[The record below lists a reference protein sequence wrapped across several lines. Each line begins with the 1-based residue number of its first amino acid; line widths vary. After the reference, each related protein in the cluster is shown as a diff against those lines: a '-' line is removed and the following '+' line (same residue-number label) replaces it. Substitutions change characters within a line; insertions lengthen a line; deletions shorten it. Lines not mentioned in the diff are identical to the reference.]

1 MYSVIRSVSPK
12 QIEPDIIK
20 EPEYSK
26 GREMI
31 MSSAVKQEFFRW
43 IGSLDSLNM
52 TDIELKLLNLLVT
65 HFDTLAPLTTVKG
78 SKNRAAKINELIQ
91 KHHDT
96 LSNEIP
102 DILSQQTESSEIL
115 DRITELKIG
124 PFRGFATSES
134 FVFDK
139 KYTFMYG
146 PNGSGKSSFCEG
158 LEYAL
163 LGKVEEADAKRIAIN
178 EYIQNTQNKSITT
191 PIAYTVNSVGQ
202 KVQIPQNESLYRFA
216 FVEKNRI
223 DGFARITST
232 TASTQKDR
240 IATLFGLDAFSAFV
254 DGFTDDLEK
263 YITLTN
269 VKAEAFKPEFQK
281 YEDDKKRISEIDS
294 ELSENTKDIEL
305 LIKDVVQKGVKSAD
319 NLKLFLNGPD
329 EVSGHIGELQRK
341 KTEQIPDDLKT
352 ESLDTFQTVLL
363 EINASLKSF
372 NTDLDRLKALSL
384 DVNFKDLY
392 SAIESIRSIPDVDL
406 SHCPACKTPIAQVVV
421 NPFENAKAELGKLSS
436 LSELQ
441 KRVSE
446 TGNLISKDVRSAILT
461 IKTINELGKSTGNTG
476 SMLPILTEFVFNNI
490 ETIGHWKPI
499 LESELLALGNYQ
511 SHIEVIR
518 ASVLAYNTELSE
530 KRNQQ
535 KVVNSELK
543 KYQAFNTRLI
553 ELTANKIKLVEEK
566 TTNQKAVDNFIKDNA
581 TKLREIEDEDKRI
594 TINQQYADS
603 YKRLIRQLKLARNKL
618 PAKLSA
624 GLSEKV
630 KEYYNTINAHDPEF
644 ELLDSLTLPAKAGEK
659 FEIKFKADS
668 RTHDALYILSEGHIK
683 VLGLSILLAK
693 AINENLKFLIFDDI
707 VNAIDDDHRS
717 GIADLLLC
725 HNDLKERQ
733 FILTCHG
740 ETFINKLEHKLG
752 TSVAG
757 KHVKS
762 YRFTPVDMV
771 KTRGVQISIGNS
783 KHYLLK
789 AKESLKENNLK
800 DSATDCRRAVES
812 ISCQLWKK
820 LGKQLKVN
828 LKVSM
833 RSPNAN
839 LDLASIVESLIK
851 ELKKISGVEKLHEN
865 FSSLKAKYPWSLL
878 NTGVHENENQ
888 TEFERKDI
896 TELIMLIQSIEED
909 VSSFK
914 LAVTTATAMK
924 TQG

>member
-1 MYSVIRSVSPK
+1 
-12 QIEPDIIK
+12 
-20 EPEYSK
+20 
-26 GREMI
+26 

-43 IGSLDSLNM
+43 IGSLNSSKL
-52 TDIELKLLNLLVT
+52 TDIEHKLLNLLVN

-78 SKNRAAKINELIQ
+78 SNNRAAKINELIQ
-91 KHHDT
+91 KHHAT
-96 LSNEIP
+96 LSNEFP
-102 DILSQQTESSEIL
+102 DILGQQTDSSERF

-134 FVFDK
+134 FAFDK

-146 PNGSGKSSFCEG
+146 PNGSGKSSFCDG

-163 LGKVEEADAKRIAIN
+163 LGRIEEADAKRIAIN
-178 EYIQNTQNKSITT
+178 EYIRNTQNSFITT
-191 PIAYTVNSVGQ
+191 PIAYTVNSAGQ

-223 DGFARITST
+223 DGFARITAT

-254 DGFTDDLEK
+254 DSFTDDFEK

-269 VKAEAFKPEFQK
+269 AKAEAFKTESQK

-294 ELSENTKDIEL
+294 ELSENAKNIEL
-305 LIKDVVQKGVKSAD
+305 LIKDVAQKGVESAD
-319 NLKLFLNGPD
+319 DLKLFLNGTD
-329 EVSGHIGELQRK
+329 GVSGHIGELQQK

-363 EINASLKSF
+363 KIFASLKSF
-372 NTDLDRLKALSL
+372 NTDLDRLKVLSS

-392 SAIESIRSIPDVDL
+392 SAIESISSIPDVDL

-421 NPFENAKAELGKLSS
+421 NPFENAKAELGKLTS
-436 LSELQ
+436 LSKLQ

-446 TGNLISKDVRSAILT
+446 TGILISKDVRSAIST
-461 IKTINELGKSTGNTG
+461 IKTVNELGKSAGHTG
-476 SMLPILTEFVFNNI
+476 SMLPALTEFVFNNI
-490 ETIGHWKPI
+490 ETIGNWKPV
-499 LESELLALGNYQ
+499 LESGLLALGNHPSQ
-511 SHIEVIR
+511 IEAIR
-518 ASVLAYNTELSE
+518 ASVSVYNTELSE
-530 KRNQQ
+530 KRKQQ
-535 KVVNSELK
+535 KAVNSELK
-543 KYQAFNTRLI
+543 KYQDFNTRLI
-553 ELTANKIKLVEEK
+553 ELTANEKKLAEEK
-566 TTNQKAVDNFIKDNA
+566 TTKQKAVDDFTKANA
-581 TKLREIEDEDKRI
+581 TKLKEIEDENKRI
-594 TINQQYADS
+594 TINQQYADA
-603 YKRLIRQLKLARNKL
+603 YKRLIRQLKLTRNQL

-630 KEYYNTINAHDPEF
+630 KEYYNIINAHDPEF
-644 ELLDSLTLPAKAGEK
+644 ELLDSLTLPAKAGAK
-659 FEIKFKADS
+659 IEIKFKKDS

-693 AINENLKFLIFDDI
+693 TINENLGFLIFDDI

-725 HNDLKERQ
+725 HNDLKDRQ

-752 TSVAG
+752 TSFAG

-762 YRFTPVDMV
+762 YRFIPVDTV
-771 KTRGVQISIGNS
+771 TTRGVQVSIGNS

-789 AKESLKENNLK
+789 ANESLEKNNLK
-800 DSATDCRRAVES
+800 DSAMDCRRAVES
-812 ISCQLWKK
+812 ISYQLWKK
-820 LGKQLKVN
+820 LDKRLKVN
-828 LKVSM
+828 LKVTM
-833 RSPNAN
+833 RAPGVQP
-839 LDLASIVESLIK
+839 DLASVVDSLIK
-851 ELKKISGVEKLHEN
+851 ELEKVSGVEKLYKN
-865 FSSLKAKYPWSLL
+865 LSSLKAKYPWSLL
-878 NTGVHENENQ
+878 TKGVHEDERQ
-888 TEFERKDI
+888 PEFERKDI
-896 TELIMLIQSIEED
+896 SELITLVQNIEEN

-914 LAVTTATAMK
+914 LAVATAEAI
-924 TQG
+924 

>member
-1 MYSVIRSVSPK
+1 
-12 QIEPDIIK
+12 
-20 EPEYSK
+20 
-26 GREMI
+26 

-43 IGSLDSLNM
+43 IGSLNSSKL
-52 TDIELKLLNLLVT
+52 TDIEHKLLNLLVN

-78 SKNRAAKINELIQ
+78 SNNRAAKINKLIQ
-91 KHHDT
+91 KHHAT
-96 LSNEIP
+96 LSNEFP
-102 DILSQQTESSEIL
+102 DILGQQTDSSERF

-134 FVFDK
+134 FAFDK

-146 PNGSGKSSFCEG
+146 PNGSGKSSFCDG

-163 LGKVEEADAKRIAIN
+163 LGRIEEADAKRIAIN
-178 EYIQNTQNKSITT
+178 EYIRNTQNSFITT
-191 PIAYTVNSVGQ
+191 PIAYTVNSAGQ

-223 DGFARITST
+223 DGFARITAT

-254 DGFTDDLEK
+254 DSFTDDFEK

-269 VKAEAFKPEFQK
+269 AKAEAFKTESQK

-294 ELSENTKDIEL
+294 ELSENATNIEL
-305 LIKDVVQKGVKSAD
+305 LIKDVAQKGVESAD
-319 NLKLFLNGPD
+319 DLKLFLNGTD
-329 EVSGHIGELQRK
+329 GVSGHIGELQQK

-363 EINASLKSF
+363 KINASLKSF
-372 NTDLDRLKALSL
+372 NTDLDRLKVLSS

-392 SAIESIRSIPDVDL
+392 SAIKSISSIPDVDL

-421 NPFENAKAELGKLSS
+421 NPFENAKAELGKLTS
-436 LSELQ
+436 LSKLQ

-446 TGNLISKDVRSAILT
+446 TGILISKDVRSAIST
-461 IKTINELGKSTGNTG
+461 IKTVNELGKSAGHTG
-476 SMLPILTEFVFNNI
+476 SMLPALTEFVFNNI
-490 ETIGHWKPI
+490 ETIGNWKPV
-499 LESELLALGNYQ
+499 LESELLALGNHPSQ
-511 SHIEVIR
+511 IVAIR
-518 ASVLAYNTELSE
+518 ASVSVYNTELSE
-530 KRNQQ
+530 KRKQQ
-535 KVVNSELK
+535 KAVNSELK
-543 KYQAFNTRLI
+543 KYQDFNTRLI
-553 ELTANKIKLVEEK
+553 ELTANEKKLAEEK
-566 TTNQKAVDNFIKDNA
+566 TTKQKAVDDFTKANA
-581 TKLREIEDEDKRI
+581 TKLKEIEDENKRI
-594 TINQQYADS
+594 TINQRYADA
-603 YKRLIRQLKLARNKL
+603 YKRLIRQLKLTRNQL

-630 KEYYNTINAHDPEF
+630 KEYYNIINAHDPEF
-644 ELLDSLTLPAKAGEK
+644 ELLDSLTLPGKAGAK
-659 FEIKFKADS
+659 IEIKFKKDS

-693 AINENLKFLIFDDI
+693 TINENLGFLIFDDI

-725 HNDLKERQ
+725 HNDLKDRQ

-752 TSVAG
+752 TSFAG

-762 YRFTPVDMV
+762 YRFIPVDTV
-771 KTRGVQISIGNS
+771 TTRGVQVSIGNS

-789 AKESLKENNLK
+789 ANESLEKNNLK
-800 DSATDCRRAVES
+800 DSAMDCRRAVES
-812 ISCQLWKK
+812 ISYQLWKK
-820 LGKQLKVN
+820 LDKRLKVN
-828 LKVSM
+828 LKVTM
-833 RSPNAN
+833 RAPGVQP
-839 LDLASIVESLIK
+839 DLASVVDSLIK
-851 ELKKISGVEKLHEN
+851 ELEKVSGVEKLYKN
-865 FSSLKAKYPWSLL
+865 LSSLKAKYPWSLL
-878 NTGVHENENQ
+878 TKGVHEDERQ
-888 TEFERKDI
+888 PEFERKDI
-896 TELIMLIQSIEED
+896 SELITLVQNIEEN

-914 LAVTTATAMK
+914 LAVATAEAI
-924 TQG
+924 